1 MAAFAGRD
9 LRIKVGS
16 TVIAG
21 ARSDG
26 LTVNQGAIDITDKD
40 DAGVR
45 TLLDEVGTWSVS
57 GTVSGVLVG
66 TTLIDLVDDPSAAPL
81 EALTIEL
88 GSLGSWAGNFF
99 ITSLE
104 FTGEDGENPA
114 TFSCNIE
121 SSGAVA
127 WTAA

>member
-9 LRIKVGS
+9 LRIKIGS

-26 LTVNQGAIDITDKD
+26 LTVNQGMIDITDKD

-45 TLLDEVGTWSVS
+45 TLLDEIGTWSLS

-66 TTLIDLVDDPSAAPL
+66 TTLIDLVEDPSAAPL
-81 EALTIEL
+81 TALTIDL
-88 GSLGSWAGNFF
+88 GGLGALAGSFF

-114 TFSCNIE
+114 TFSCSIE
-121 SSGAVA
+121 SSGTIT